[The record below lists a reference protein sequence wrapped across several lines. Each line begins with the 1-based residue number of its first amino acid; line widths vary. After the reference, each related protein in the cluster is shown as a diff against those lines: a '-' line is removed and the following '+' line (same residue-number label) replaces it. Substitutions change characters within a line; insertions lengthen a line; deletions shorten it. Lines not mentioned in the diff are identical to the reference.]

1 MLNIFTLINHQID
14 AADCEGRL
22 EILCKVSECV
32 QQWFQT
38 VFKRETNANMV
49 SMVGMIKM
57 VNMDKGNMVNIFK
70 LVNMVKLVRWTRVT

>member
-1 MLNIFTLINHQID
+1 MLNIFTLIYHQID

-38 VFKRETNANMV
+38 VFKRETNA
-49 SMVGMIKM
+49 GQH
-57 VNMDKGNMVNIFK
+57 G
-70 LVNMVKLVRWTRVT
+70 